1 MPRQD
6 AAAAFTPASD
16 DASVGQWA
24 DSHYRSSPLGAADL
38 SAMSVVEPD
47 SSEMDTG
54 LGTDLEFSSS
64 SNDRDVCPSPTR
76 PATPAP
82 AAGAGRSS
90 PTDMI
95 GGEAE
100 CQGGHTK
107 SGRARVHEPHL
118 AATSGS
124 ETSIDPSV
132 AVAPRVEHPRESRT
146 RVFMAKWC
154 SLEDSHLLIAHRCLH
169 PGREVRRSEYPVR
182 RQAFVCSV
190 AFTFW
195 PTVCSYKL

>member
-1 MPRQD
+1 
-6 AAAAFTPASD
+6 
-16 DASVGQWA
+16 
-24 DSHYRSSPLGAADL
+24 
-38 SAMSVVEPD
+38 
-47 SSEMDTG
+47 
-54 LGTDLEFSSS
+54 
-64 SNDRDVCPSPTR
+64 
-76 PATPAP
+76 
-82 AAGAGRSS
+82 
-90 PTDMI
+90 MI

-154 SLEDSHLLIAHRCLH
+154 SLEDSHLLIALIAACIQAGRCAGPSTLYG
-169 PGREVRRSEYPVR
+169 GRLLYAV
-182 RQAFVCSV
+182 
-190 AFTFW
+190 
-195 PTVCSYKL
+195 